1 MKTLCRT
8 NHDATAQYLRAG
20 SDDYYKRMTVHYAN
34 AEQSHEQRCVRVPG
48 EMSYVTKWESPQAL
62 REWAHENELAEIA
75 QQSFMKCLS
84 MANKAQMKAYQHACY
99 VKACALTLSDM
110 KTALPI
116 AMTLAE
122 VTARYVNTKR
132 KQHDPPGLCSCSNVL
147 ATCHASN
154 APGLFPSANDL
165 LAGKSIE

>member
-8 NHDATAQYLRAG
+8 NHDATVRYISAG
-20 SDDYYKRMTVHYAN
+20 IDDYSRRMTVHYDN
-34 AEQSHEQRCVRVPG
+34 AEQLHQQRCVRVPG

-62 REWAHENELAEIA
+62 REWAHENELGQIA
-75 QQSFMKCLS
+75 QQSVMQCVRMKS
-84 MANKAQMKAYQHACY
+84 SAMMKAYQHTCY
-99 VKACALTLSDM
+99 VNVCALTLSDM